1 MCVCIHTYIY
11 MCVFYRLSTYEIYTV
26 EHRSNLHRTSITIIL
41 KMYQA
46 STEFLLEI
54 TRGYIS
60 IIKCKDPTHCIIRS
74 NKHFII
80 RREHPTA
87 QRPNTLHNKIQPT
100 FYVYYVHPAISRCR
114 LIREPYRKTNL
125 AADFRFRHAARD
137 QNPCQPHVFFE
148 SKAVIRQAC
157 NCHASVNLKG
167 HGLAYPVNDRLNL
180 PQSIFRLFHVLLCD
194 RDTIEP
200 LLHLVGRFEEKL
212 VQIGVVQLPHLIF
225 ARNHRTRLVIVV
237 GLFRVA

>member
-1 MCVCIHTYIY
+1 MCVCVYIHIYIY
-11 MCVFYRLSTYEIYTV
+11 ICVFYILSTYEIYTV
-26 EHRSNLHRTSITIIL
+26 EHRSNLYRTSITIIL

-60 IIKCKDPTHCIIRS
+60 IIKFKDPTHCIIRS

-100 FYVYYVHPAISRCR
+100 FYLYYVHPAISRCR

-137 QNPCQPHVFFE
+137 QNPCQPHVFF
-148 SKAVIRQAC
+148 
-157 NCHASVNLKG
+157 
-167 HGLAYPVNDRLNL
+167 
-180 PQSIFRLFHVLLCD
+180 
-194 RDTIEP
+194 
-200 LLHLVGRFEEKL
+200 
-212 VQIGVVQLPHLIF
+212 
-225 ARNHRTRLVIVV
+225 
-237 GLFRVA
+237 

>member
-1 MCVCIHTYIY
+1 MMYIY
-11 MCVFYRLSTYEIYTV
+11 ICVYIYVFCILFTYVIYTV
-26 EHRSNLHRTSITIIL
+26 EHRSNLYRTSITIIL
-41 KMYQA
+41 KMYQT

-80 RREHPTA
+80 RREDPTA

-114 LIREPYRKTNL
+114 LIREPYGKTNL

-157 NCHASVNLKG
+157 NCHASVNIRRAP
-167 HGLAYPVNDRLNL
+167 GLAYPVNDRLNL
-180 PQSIFRLFHVLLCD
+180 PQCIFRLFHVLLCD
-194 RDTIEP
+194 RDTLEP

>member
-1 MCVCIHTYIY
+1 
-11 MCVFYRLSTYEIYTV
+11 
-26 EHRSNLHRTSITIIL
+26 
-41 KMYQA
+41 MYQT

-114 LIREPYRKTNL
+114 LVREPYRKTNL

-137 QNPCQPHVFFE
+137 QNPCQPHVTAMLQSTSRGMDFLIPSTTACILRTASLASSMFTCAIATQLSPCCTLLAA
-148 SKAVIRQAC
+148 SKR
-157 NCHASVNLKG
+157 SL
-167 HGLAYPVNDRLNL
+167 
-180 PQSIFRLFHVLLCD
+180 
-194 RDTIEP
+194 
-200 LLHLVGRFEEKL
+200 
-212 VQIGVVQLPHLIF
+212 
-225 ARNHRTRLVIVV
+225 
-237 GLFRVA
+237 